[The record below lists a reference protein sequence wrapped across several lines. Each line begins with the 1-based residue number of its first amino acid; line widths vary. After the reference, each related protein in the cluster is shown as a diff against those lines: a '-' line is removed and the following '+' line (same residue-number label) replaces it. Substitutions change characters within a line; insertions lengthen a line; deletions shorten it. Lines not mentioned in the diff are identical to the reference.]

1 MTLLKFSPFRRKKM
15 MYLVLGVSIWGSQH
29 QAPQELCQ
37 SAIEDLGDLLH
48 LLLHPLLHLLLHL
61 HLLHLCS
68 QHL

>member
-37 SAIEDLGDLLH
+37 SAIEDLGDLRH
-48 LLLHPLLHLLLHL
+48 LLHPLLHLLLHL
-61 HLLHLCS
+61 LRLCS